1 MQGFMRSR
9 FALAC
14 GVLLS
19 SLMLA
24 ACQHQ
29 TTKPDVARAPLAAPE
44 MAPPALAGFAPASP
58 TQMPSAQNAPVQTP
72 RAKRAPA
79 QKAPVGFMLAQGQ
92 QAGGS
97 SRLMTANGAIWVLP
111 QPVMTQA
118 DLNSVQA
125 RRLKPGQAN
134 QGQVFVRLSFS
145 PAGAKVSGGRQPPLR
160 REDPG
165 GDGGARYRRPDA
177 AGRAGRQWGCWSC
190 PWPRSRP
197 PSASPMPW
205 VVRRVEPHLASSL
218 HRGFS

>member
-1 MQGFMRSR
+1 MRSR

-44 MAPPALAGFAPASP
+44 MAPPALAGSAPASP

-72 RAKRAPA
+72 RAQTAPA

-92 QAGGS
+92 QAGGL

-125 RRLKPGQAN
+125 RRWNPGQAN
-134 QGQVFVRLSFS
+134 QGQAFVRFSFS
-145 PAGAKVSGGRQPPLR
+145 PAGAKNLADISR
-160 REDPG
+160 RYAG
-165 GDGGARYRRPDA
+165 KILVVTV
-177 AGRAGRQWGCWSC
+177 GRAIVGLMQLDAPVGNGVLELPVASEQAAIGIAHAVGRA
-190 PWPRSRP
+190 PR
-197 PSASPMPW
+197 
-205 VVRRVEPHLASSL
+205 
-218 HRGFS
+218 